1 MKKYTTLLLDADNTL
16 LDFYAA
22 EAAAI
27 EKTCL
32 RFGIPFSAEVA
43 SLYSAINDSMWKML
57 EKGEITRDLLKV
69 RRFEKFIKQMGAT
82 ADPKEVAAFYE
93 DSLAQGAILLPGA
106 DALCKRLSQHYELY
120 IVTNGLKNVQRRRF
134 AACGLAP
141 YFKDVFISEEFGSQ
155 KPEKAFFDGVFAK
168 LAEKDKTKVCII
180 GDSMS
185 SDILGG
191 INAGIDTCWF
201 CKDGGAETYTP
212 TYKAADFDELLRLFI
227 Q

>member
-27 EKTCL
+27 EKTCR

-43 SLYSAINDSMWKML
+43 ALYSAINDSMWKKL

-69 RRFEKFIKQMGAT
+69 RRFEEFIKKMGAT
-82 ADPKEVAAFYE
+82 ADPKEMAAFYE
-93 DSLAQGAILLPGA
+93 DSLAQGAILLSGA
-106 DALCKRLSQHYELY
+106 DTLCERLSQHYELY

-134 AACGLAP
+134 AACGLVP

-168 LAEKDKTKVCII
+168 IAEKDKTKVCII

-201 CKDGGAETYTP
+201 CKDGGAETYIP
-212 TYKAADFDELLRLFI
+212 TYKAADFDELLKLFI